1 MSACAKQNDIDA
13 FVSDCGRGDKITV
26 MMMPDQRRWQFANI
40 TAEAARQ
47 LAKRLTD
54 AANNAEKNSQV
65 N

>member
-1 MSACAKQNDIDA
+1 MSAYAKENDIDA

-26 MMMPDQRRWQFANI
+26 MMLPDKRRWQFANI

-47 LAKRLTD
+47 LAQRLTD
-54 AANNAEKNSQV
+54 AANNAEKNTQA